1 MIFRVLSLIIL
12 CFNLLVLHMLHTHA
26 VRRVAI
32 VGYNRIPFARQNT
45 AYAKSSNQD
54 MLVAALNGLIV
65 RYNLKGELLGEVAGG
80 AVIKHSWEFNL
91 TRESVMSTSLDPRTP
106 ACDLQQACDTGIETA
121 VYIANKIALGQIEAG
136 IAGGVDST
144 SNVPL
149 VLGEKA
155 RKILLAAN
163 RAKTFGGKVRE
174 FLKMRPGYLAPVAPA
189 NLEPR
194 TGLSMGGHTEITAKH
209 YGISR
214 QDQDA
219 FALESHQ
226 KMARAYESGFFSD
239 VITPYE
245 GLSRDNNLRTDSS
258 LEKLAKLK
266 PAFDKQH
273 GSLTAGNSS
282 PLTDGASCILLA
294 SEEWARERQLPVLAY
309 LTFAELAAIEY
320 VETKHNLL
328 LAPVYASNR
337 MLKKANL
344 KLQDFDFY
352 EIHEAFAAQVLA
364 TLKIWESDQLS
375 QLFGVDALGSIDRS
389 KLNVNGSSLA
399 AGHPFAATGGR
410 VLATMAKLL
419 HQKGSGRGFI
429 SVCAAGGQGITAIL
443 EK

>member
-1 MIFRVLSLIIL
+1 
-12 CFNLLVLHMLHTHA
+12 MLHTSSA
-26 VRRVAI
+26 RKVAI
-32 VGYNRIPFARQNT
+32 IGYNRIPFARQNT
-45 AYAKSSNQD
+45 NYAQASNQD
-54 MLVAALNGLIV
+54 MLVAALNGLID
-65 RYNLKGELLGEVAGG
+65 RYNLKGQLLGEVACG

-91 TRESVMSTSLDPRTP
+91 TRESVMSTTLDPRTP

-121 VYIANKIALGQIEAG
+121 VYIANKIALGQIEVG

-155 RKILLAAN
+155 RKILLTAN
-163 RAKTFGGKVRE
+163 RAKTFVAKLGQFIK
-174 FLKMRPGYLAPVAPA
+174 LRPKHLAPVAPA
-189 NLEPR
+189 NVEPR
-194 TGLSMGGHTEITAKH
+194 TRLSMGGHTEITAKH

-214 QDQDA
+214 EAQDA

-226 KMARAYESGFFSD
+226 KMVKAYEEGFFNDMLSE
-239 VITPYE
+239 YA
-245 GLSRDNNLRTDSS
+245 GLNRDNNVRSDSS
-258 LEKLAKLK
+258 LEKLARLK
-266 PAFDKQH
+266 PAFDKVS

-294 SEEWARERQLPVLAY
+294 SEEWAREHQLPVLAY

-320 VETKHNLL
+320 VEAKHNLL
-328 LAPVYASNR
+328 LAPIYASTR
-337 MLKKANL
+337 MLKKAGL

-364 TLKIWESDQLS
+364 TLKIWENPQLS
-375 QLFGVDALGSIDRS
+375 SLFGVEPLGSIDRN
-389 KLNVNGSSLA
+389 KLNVKGSSLA

-410 VLATMAKLL
+410 VLGTMAKLL
-419 HQKGSGRGFI
+419 HDKGSGRGFI
-429 SVCAAGGQGITAIL
+429 SVCAAGGQGITVIL